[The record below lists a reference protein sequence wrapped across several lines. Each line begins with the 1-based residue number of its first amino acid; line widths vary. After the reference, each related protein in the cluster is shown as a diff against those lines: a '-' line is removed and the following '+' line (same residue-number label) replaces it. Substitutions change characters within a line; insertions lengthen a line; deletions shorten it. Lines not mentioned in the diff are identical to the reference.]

1 MRSLSSAAIRIGT
14 ALAFAAVLGCTNP
27 SPSGDGGPPGP
38 VSFRNDLLPSHPGFE
53 FSCGLSPSCHLNVVS
68 SVKTDRVFL
77 GCNHGNPNCT
87 ATGDVAQ
94 RVYQGLVGGPDGG
107 MVMSLELPS
116 MPYVDPRNPDNSYL
130 VRKLEG
136 TLSDLQSKCVPVSM
150 DPVVS
155 NAGETQPC
163 GQQMPLT
170 ADPLP
175 DLSAKVR
182 AWILQGALD
191 N

>member
-14 ALAFAAVLGCTNP
+14 AIAFAAVLGCTNQ
-27 SPSGDGGPPGP
+27 SPTGDGGPPGP
-38 VSFRNDLLPSHPGFE
+38 VSFRNDLLTSRPGFE

-94 RVYQGLVGGPDGG
+94 MVYQGLVGDPDGG
-107 MVMSLELPS
+107 MVMSLELSS
-116 MPYVDPRNPDNSYL
+116 MPYVDRQNPDNSYL

-136 TLSDLQSKCVPVSM
+136 TLNDLQSKCVPVSM

-182 AWILQGALD
+182 AWILQGAPD

>member
-1 MRSLSSAAIRIGT
+1 M
-14 ALAFAAVLGCTNP
+14 AFVLGCTNP

-38 VSFRNDLLPSHPGFE
+38 VSFRNDLLVSHPGFE

-68 SVKTDRVFL
+68 NDKTDRVFL
-77 GCNHGNPNCT
+77 GCNHVNPNCT
-87 ATGDVAQ
+87 VTGDVAQ
-94 RVYQGLVGGPDGG
+94 MVYQGLVGDPDGG
-107 MVMSLELPS
+107 RMVMSLELPS
-116 MPYVDPRNPDNSYL
+116 MPYVNPRNPDDSYL

-136 TLSDLQSKCVPVSM
+136 TLIDLQSKCVPVSM

-182 AWILQGALD
+182 AWIAQGAP
-191 N
+191 NN